1 MNNVM
6 RQHAKSFYWAAR
18 FLSKATR
25 RDTETLYAFAR
36 HADDLAD
43 EPHLGPLPE
52 RLAALEALKQALNTP
67 SEPRHPIT
75 LLRQHY
81 AWPEHLLSSFLGS
94 LIQDT
99 QARCMRTEQEL
110 LTFAYGVAATM
121 GLMMRPILGANST
134 ADPYALALG
143 LAMQLTNIARDVVED
158 GQRARTYIPASYGA
172 SHTDLC
178 SPADEQAKER
188 AFAAIAK
195 VLALAE
201 DFYSF
206 SEQGLHHI
214 PNPNQRAIQLALVLY
229 RGIGRKILQRG
240 QDQYWHGR
248 VHLNVIEK
256 IKLTWP
262 LFINAQNP
270 KTPTRAAPPAALA
283 QLQHVK

>member
-1 MNNVM
+1 M

-18 FLSKATR
+18 FLSKTTR

-43 EPHLGPLPE
+43 EPHLGSLPQ
-52 RLAALEALKQALNTP
+52 RLAALDELKHALNVP
-67 SEPRHPIT
+67 SGPTHPVAK
-75 LLRQHY
+75 LREQY
-81 AWPEHLLSSFLGS
+81 AWPEHLLNNFLGS

-110 LTFAYGVAATM
+110 LTFAYGVAATV
-121 GLMMRPILGANST
+121 GLMMRPILGAPST

-158 GQRARTYIPASYGA
+158 GQRERTYIPASYGA
-172 SHTDLC
+172 SHADLC
-178 SPADEQAKER
+178 HPVDQQAQER

-206 SEQGLHHI
+206 AEQGLHHI
-214 PNPNQRAIQLALVLY
+214 PKPNQRAIQLALVLY

-240 QDQYWHGR
+240 QDQYWQGR

-256 IKLTWP
+256 IKLTLP
-262 LFINAQNP
+262 LFINPHHPPA
-270 KTPTRAAPPAALA
+270 TTRPAAPAALT